1 MIAVALLAVALFLYS
16 RFVAPLTKIAR
27 DLEKMAAGQFTLP
40 PLQMGHIPYR
50 SILENIQTIAG
61 LLREL
66 DRQSAEEGLSLRSI
80 LSGMKEGILIVN
92 RDRKITLVND
102 ALQSL
107 LAGAKPSL
115 GRSMLEVFR
124 RHELEQAV
132 ASAFSTGEKQQLE
145 IALEFSKP
153 NEPSFKK
160 TFTIHIAPMPKKS
173 GDPAQATLVVFQ
185 DVTDIRAL
193 EATRREFVA
202 NVSHEFRTPLT
213 VINGFVETLIEGDAD
228 DPEMAAHSLSLIHR
242 NVQRLSLLLED
253 LLTIS
258 SVESRGHALDFSS
271 VNLRE
276 LFDGV
281 LANLQA
287 GIASGSVDFD
297 IKWDEAAEFAEVDA
311 KRIEQVYWNLLTNA
325 IRHGEVD
332 PLSIRIVAK
341 RCESSIVLAFTDNG
355 AGIPLEDQIHIFE
368 RFYRVHKHRARDKG
382 GTGLGLSIVKNI
394 IMAHGGSVSLQSTP
408 GEGST
413 FFVTLPIHQKGILL
427 RGKS

>member
-1 MIAVALLAVALFLYS
+1 
-16 RFVAPLTKIAR
+16 
-27 DLEKMAAGQFTLP
+27 
-40 PLQMGHIPYR
+40 
-50 SILENIQTIAG
+50 
-61 LLREL
+61 
-66 DRQSAEEGLSLRSI
+66 
-80 LSGMKEGILIVN
+80 
-92 RDRKITLVND
+92 
-102 ALQSL
+102 
-107 LAGAKPSL
+107 
-115 GRSMLEVFR
+115 
-124 RHELEQAV
+124 
-132 ASAFSTGEKQQLE
+132 
-145 IALEFSKP
+145 
-153 NEPSFKK
+153 
-160 TFTIHIAPMPKKS
+160 
-173 GDPAQATLVVFQ
+173 
-185 DVTDIRAL
+185 
-193 EATRREFVA
+193 
-202 NVSHEFRTPLT
+202 
-213 VINGFVETLIEGDAD
+213 VETLIEGDAD